1 MNSDPID
8 FKTFE
13 EYEKFCQIKVYLGA
27 FAITVFFLLLF
38 IASRNFIPLI
48 LVSFISAAMI
58 IFETNICR
66 YGYDTAWTE
75 LRSYASSEAPDDMA
89 KAREL
94 YFRNKQAQRQTR
106 FTFNTNNRN
115 NANSGN
121 NFSLSF

>member
-13 EYEKFCQIKVYLGA
+13 EYEKFCAIKVYLGA
-27 FAITVFFLLLF
+27 FAITVFFLMMF
-38 IASRNFIPLI
+38 IASRNFVPLI

-66 YGYDTAWTE
+66 YGYDTAWAE
-75 LRSYASSEAPDDMA
+75 LKSYASSSDESDMA
-89 KAREL
+89 KAREI
-94 YFRNKQAQRQTR
+94 YFRNKQLQRQTR
-106 FTFNTNNRN
+106 FNFNTRSNNSN
-115 NANSGN
+115 TGN

>member
-13 EYEKFCQIKVYLGA
+13 EYEKFCKIKVYLGA
-27 FAITVFFLLLF
+27 FAITVFFLMVF
-38 IASRNFIPLI
+38 IASRNFVPLI

-66 YGYDTAWTE
+66 YGYDTAWAE
-75 LRSYASSEAPDDMA
+75 LKSYASSGDESDMA
-89 KAREL
+89 KAREI
-94 YFRNKQAQRQTR
+94 YFRNKQLQQQTR
-106 FTFNTNNRN
+106 FNFNTRSNNN
-115 NANSGN
+115 NTGN